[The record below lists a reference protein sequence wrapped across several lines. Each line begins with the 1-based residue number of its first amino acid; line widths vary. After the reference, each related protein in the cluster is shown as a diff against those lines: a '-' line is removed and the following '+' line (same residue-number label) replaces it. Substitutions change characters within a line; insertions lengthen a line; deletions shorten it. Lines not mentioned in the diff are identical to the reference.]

1 MLASLALFGL
11 GIFGPGIAT
20 GLVSGAPQLGAGAAA
35 GTLLGAGG
43 LAIAGAAATAGAAR
57 LAAGAAGTSV
67 RSASSMVRKGARSAF
82 SQSATASGA
91 SGARA
96 MGAGLAGVG
105 RAGAESASTAVKNWA
120 KRATGSA
127 GARTDDNGSTPGW
140 AQQLQRRQHVERGV
154 STVAQTLRSG
164 ERGGSGA
171 NPSLR
176 EEE

>member
-1 MLASLALFGL
+1 LASLALFGL

-43 LAIAGAAATAGAAR
+43 FAVAGGAATVGAAR
-57 LAAGAAGTSV
+57 LATGAAGTSV
-67 RSASSMVRKGARSAF
+67 RAASSMVRGARSVY
-82 SQSATASGA
+82 SESASASGA

-105 RAGAESASTAVKNWA
+105 RAGAESVGNAFKQWARQASSSSDN
-120 KRATGSA
+120 S
-127 GARTDDNGSTPGW
+127 TDDGCGSTPGW
-140 AQQLQRRQHVERGV
+140 AQRLQRRQHVERGV
-154 STVAQTLRSG
+154 STATQTLRSG